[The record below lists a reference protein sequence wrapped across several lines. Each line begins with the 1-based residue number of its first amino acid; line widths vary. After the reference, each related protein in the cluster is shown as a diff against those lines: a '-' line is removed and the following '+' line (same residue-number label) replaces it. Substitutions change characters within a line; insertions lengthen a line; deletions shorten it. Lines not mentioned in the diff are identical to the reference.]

1 MTHLENT
8 FVSVTELQKNTK
20 TCLWNINSVWRKI
33 ILSNNKPQAILLS
46 LWEFYKLTNWKNNIF
61 EDEPTQDEIKAI
73 NNYEKEKKDWKTK
86 FISSDV
92 FFNSLE
98 NV

>member
-1 MTHLENT
+1 MATLENT

-20 TCLWNINSVWRKI
+20 TCLSNINSVWRKI

-46 LWEFYKLTNWKNNIF
+46 LWEFYKLTNWKSNIF
-61 EDEPTQDEIKAI
+61 EDLPTEDEIEAI
-73 NNYEKEKKDWKTK
+73 NNYEKAKKDWKAK